1 MRASVEA
8 ECQKLCSD
16 GEAAPP
22 SAEQLEEIL
31 KDAEV
36 IFEAHVAR
44 PSLQRAAQPPRRDA
58 AKRKAAKAAVMTALP
73 SLLTKRKLI
82 KPNEGSSKSHA
93 DADKSNVNESAV
105 NLSEYELKRKMNIR
119 DNAEMLRTLG
129 LKH

>member
-16 GEAAPP
+16 GEAALL

-31 KDAEV
+31 KAAEV
-36 IFEAHVAR
+36 IFEEHVAR
-44 PSLQRAAQPPRRDA
+44 PSLQRAAQPRRDA
-58 AKRKAAKAAVMTALP
+58 GKREAAKAAVMTGLP
-73 SLLTKRKLI
+73 SLLTERKLI

-93 DADKSNVNESAV
+93 DADKSDVNESHV
-105 NLSEYELKRKMNIR
+105 NLSDYELLRKKNMRVNG
-119 DNAEMLRTLG
+119 DMLRTLG

>member
-16 GEAAPP
+16 GEAALL

-31 KDAEV
+31 KAAEV
-36 IFEAHVAR
+36 IFEEHVAR
-44 PSLQRAAQPPRRDA
+44 PSLQRAAQPRRA
-58 AKRKAAKAAVMTALP
+58 AGKRKAAKAAVMTGLP
-73 SLLTKRKLI
+73 SLLTERKLI

-93 DADKSNVNESAV
+93 DADKSDVNESHV
-105 NLSEYELKRKMNIR
+105 NLSDYELLRKKNMRVNG
-119 DNAEMLRTLG
+119 DMLRTLG